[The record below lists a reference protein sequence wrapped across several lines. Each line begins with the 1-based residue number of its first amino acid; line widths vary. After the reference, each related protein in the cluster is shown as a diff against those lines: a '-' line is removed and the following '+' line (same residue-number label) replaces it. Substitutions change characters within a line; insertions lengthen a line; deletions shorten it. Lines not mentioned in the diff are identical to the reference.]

1 MKLNKIFISGLAMLS
16 LTACNDYLE
25 VEPATNVASTDMVF
39 ASEGEIRTALY
50 GVYAKLC
57 SDNLFGNQLY
67 NTFMLNS
74 DVDFYAN
81 ANEAATGNQPRRFDV
96 RSDASNVESLWNN
109 LYSAVETANEFIY
122 NLQNSSLY
130 AEETEDGASEMPDGT
145 IVTIQVP
152 KVTPMT
158 QMMGEAKVMRAMFYH
173 ELLSYWGDVPF
184 TFRATYDSDNL
195 LPPVTDRQVVSDSL
209 IADLI
214 HAAEYMQSDV
224 SIGNER
230 ISKEAAYAMIAR
242 LALQAGGYSLNHD
255 AGNDK
260 SYYMKRPDNY
270 REYYTIARNY
280 AEAVIEEGTHSLG
293 KSYRQVFIDECNF
306 VPPTTNDDVIF
317 EIPFARGNN
326 SYWGYNQGPT
336 NGVDTGD
343 ATDYSNS
350 IWGATSGGVRTSHFY
365 RYSFD
370 ERDLRRDYVTGFW
383 YYSNQGLPTMR
394 LDYAMHN
401 NKWSKLWNSNGLGK
415 STTSGTGINFAY
427 IRYADV
433 LLMFAEA
440 ENELLGPT
448 AEAQEAL
455 KTVRRR
461 AFSGSDQAEM
471 VDEYVAEAA
480 GSKESFLDAVLD
492 ERKWEFAGENMRWKD
507 LVRNNKYAEKLFFT
521 FLDYYAITEA
531 MAGTSNYLDLVEEYD
546 KVPYGEV
553 FVQEMY
559 SFLTK
564 NYKVADFPNSG
575 LYMFYIVNPYDGT
588 IQNPTGVSVAAY
600 VDENELDVEPVSA
613 RSITGLTTSSNS
625 IGWTVTTLSW
635 SNDDGSPKGQVV
647 YSLFGYIRIN
657 QAGNIIVT
665 GNDGNVHAFGVNPDN
680 IQDNIN
686 RLPPVR
692 YLLPVPEEAIA
703 RSSGAYK
710 NYYGY

>member
-1 MKLNKIFISGLAMLS
+1 
-16 LTACNDYLE
+16 
-25 VEPATNVASTDMVF
+25 
-39 ASEGEIRTALY
+39 
-50 GVYAKLC
+50 
-57 SDNLFGNQLY
+57 
-67 NTFMLNS
+67 
-74 DVDFYAN
+74 
-81 ANEAATGNQPRRFDV
+81 
-96 RSDASNVESLWNN
+96 
-109 LYSAVETANEFIY
+109 
-122 NLQNSSLY
+122 
-130 AEETEDGASEMPDGT
+130 
-145 IVTIQVP
+145 
-152 KVTPMT
+152 
-158 QMMGEAKVMRAMFYH
+158 
-173 ELLSYWGDVPF
+173 
-184 TFRATYDSDNL
+184 
-195 LPPVTDRQVVSDSL
+195 
-209 IADLI
+209 
-214 HAAEYMQSDV
+214 
-224 SIGNER
+224 
-230 ISKEAAYAMIAR
+230 
-242 LALQAGGYSLNHD
+242 
-255 AGNDK
+255 
-260 SYYMKRPDNY
+260 
-270 REYYTIARNY
+270 
-280 AEAVIEEGTHSLG
+280 
-293 KSYRQVFIDECNF
+293 
-306 VPPTTNDDVIF
+306 
-317 EIPFARGNN
+317 
-326 SYWGYNQGPT
+326 
-336 NGVDTGD
+336 
-343 ATDYSNS
+343 
-350 IWGATSGGVRTSHFY
+350 
-365 RYSFD
+365 
-370 ERDLRRDYVTGFW
+370 
-383 YYSNQGLPTMR
+383 
-394 LDYAMHN
+394 
-401 NKWSKLWNSNGLGK
+401 
-415 STTSGTGINFAY
+415 
-427 IRYADV
+427 
-433 LLMFAEA
+433 MFAEA

-448 AEAQEAL
+448 AEAQDAL

-471 VDEYVAEAA
+471 VDEYVAKAA
-480 GSKESFLDAVLD
+480 SSKESFLDAVLD

-531 MAGTSNYLDLVEEYD
+531 MAGTSSYLDLVEEYD

-575 LYMFYIVNPYDGT
+575 LYMFYIVYPYDGT

-703 RSSGAYK
+703 CSSGAYK